1 MQKFIIQGGRPLK
14 GEITVA
20 GDKNTALKL
29 LPATVLVPGTTTFTN
44 VPGIQDVKVM
54 LELLTSIGAAVSQKK
69 TGEVNVSTEAVK
81 KTDLPSELV
90 TKVRASS
97 MFIGPLLAR
106 FGKVSVHH
114 PGGDV
119 IGERPLDLLLDG
131 LSVLGA
137 DIKQDDRT
145 YHISAAK
152 MRGGRFIFRKVSVTV
167 TENLLLAATLAKGKT
182 ELVNAAMEPGVI
194 ALADFLN
201 AHGAKIHGAG
211 TPTVIIEGV
220 QKLRT
225 SAAPVAIIPDR
236 IEAGTFACLAAATN
250 SPITI
255 SACNPTHLETLLKTL
270 ELMGATFTR
279 DKDSITHVPHKKPL
293 RAVEVVTHEYPGIA
307 TDFLAPLVVLSTQA
321 QGLSLIRETIFE
333 GRLFF
338 TDKLKQMGAQIIMAD
353 PFRVVVNGP
362 ATLRGRKII
371 SPDIRAGIA
380 LVIAGLLA
388 EGTTTIGN
396 IYQID
401 RGYEAIEE
409 RLAALGADMK
419 RVETDYF

>member
-1 MQKFIIQGGRPLK
+1 MQKFIIEGRKPLK
-14 GEITVA
+14 GEIVVA

-29 LPATVLVPGTTTFTN
+29 LPATVLVPGTTVFTN

-54 LELLTSIGAAVSQKK
+54 LELLTSIGADVKQEKNNDVSI
-69 TGEVNVSTEAVK
+69 STDSIK

-106 FGKVSVHH
+106 FGKVTAHH

-131 LSVLGA
+131 LRVLGA
-137 DIKQDDRT
+137 TIQQDDRV
-145 YHISAAK
+145 YHISASK
-152 MRGGRFIFRKVSVTV
+152 MRGGRFVFRKISVTV
-167 TENLLLAATLAKGKT
+167 TENLLLAATLIKGKT

-201 AHGAKIHGAG
+201 ARGAKITGAG
-211 TPTVIIEGV
+211 TPTIIIEGV
-220 QKLRT
+220 KKLKAV
-225 SAAPVAIIPDR
+225 SEPVAIIPDR

-250 SPITI
+250 SPIKI
-255 SACNPTHLETLLKTL
+255 SACRPEHLDTLLKTL
-270 ELMGATFTR
+270 ELMGTTFTR
-279 DKDSITHVPHKKPL
+279 DADSITHVPYKKPL
-293 RAVEVVTHEYPGIA
+293 QAVEVVTHEYPGIA
-307 TDFLAPLVVLSTQA
+307 TDFLAPLVVLITQA
-321 QGLSLIRETIFE
+321 QGLSLVRETIFE

-362 ATLRGRKII
+362 AQLRGRKII

-401 RGYEAIEE
+401 RGYEAIDT
-409 RLAALGADMK
+409 RLAALGAAIK
-419 RVETDYF
+419 RVETDFF